1 MTELIDNK
9 GKQDDGEVVIL
20 RMVQQ
25 FNLVIIAVFT
35 VGSWYIIDW
44 KLAQSVLIGGVL
56 ASISFFLLKRD
67 AEQLID
73 QVAAAGQAL
82 SLKGLAKS
90 SFILKFNA
98 RLVVL
103 GLLLYVL
110 TTKININI
118 IGLVIGLST
127 VMLSV
132 IIVVLTRGRMVLSA
146 QSFKG
151 A

>member
-1 MTELIDNK
+1 MTELIDNDN
-9 GKQDDGEVVIL
+9 KQDDGGEVIL

-25 FNLVIIAVFT
+25 FNLVIISVFT

-44 KLAQSVLIGGVL
+44 NLAQSVLIGGVL

-73 QVAAAGQAL
+73 QVADAGQAM
-82 SLKGLAKS
+82 SLKGLARS
-90 SFILKFNA
+90 SFILKFNG

>member
-1 MTELIDNK
+1 MNELIENDN
-9 GKQDDGEVVIL
+9 KQDDSGVVIL

-44 KLAQSVLIGGVL
+44 NLAQSVLIGGVL

-73 QVAAAGQAL
+73 QVAAASRVQGV
-82 SLKGLAKS
+82 KGLAKS
-90 SFILKFNA
+90 SFILKFNG
-98 RLVVL
+98 RLIVL

-132 IIVVLTRGRMVLSA
+132 IIVVLTRGRTVFSA

>member
-1 MTELIDNK
+1 MTELIDN
-9 GKQDDGEVVIL
+9 GNKQDDGGEVIL

-44 KLAQSVLIGGVL
+44 NLAQSVLIGGIL

-73 QVAAAGQAL
+73 QVAAGSRVQGV
-82 SLKGLAKS
+82 KGLAKS
-90 SFILKFNA
+90 SFILKFNG
-98 RLVVL
+98 RLLVL

-132 IIVVLTRGRMVLSA
+132 IIVVLTRGRMVFSG

>member
-1 MTELIDNK
+1 MTELIDNDN
-9 GKQDDGEVVIL
+9 KQDDSGVVIL

-44 KLAQSVLIGGVL
+44 NLAQSVLIGGVL

-73 QVAAAGQAL
+73 QVAAGSRVQGV
-82 SLKGLAKS
+82 KGLAKS
-90 SFILKFNA
+90 SFILKFNG
-98 RLVVL
+98 RLIVL

-132 IIVVLTRGRMVLSA
+132 IIVVLTRGRMVFSG

>member
-1 MTELIDNK
+1 MADPVDK
-9 GKQDDGEVVIL
+9 KDKQADGEVVIL

-44 KLAQSVLIGGVL
+44 NLAKSVLIGGVL
-56 ASISFFLLKRD
+56 ASVSFFLLKRD

-73 QVAAAGQAL
+73 QVAAGSQVQGV
-82 SLKGLAKS
+82 KGLAKS
-90 SFILKFNA
+90 SFILKFNG
-98 RLVVL
+98 RLIVL

-132 IIVVLTRGRMVLSA
+132 IIVVLTRGRMVFSG

>member
-1 MTELIDNK
+1 MTELIDNDN
-9 GKQDDGEVVIL
+9 KQDDGGVVIL

-44 KLAQSVLIGGVL
+44 NLAQSVLIGGVL

-67 AEQLID
+67 AEQLMD
-73 QVAAAGQAL
+73 QVAAAGQVL
-82 SLKGLAKS
+82 SLKGLARS
-90 SFILKFNA
+90 SFILKFNG

>member
-132 IIVVLTRGRMVLSA
+132 IIVVLTRGRMVFSG
-146 QSFKG
+146 QSLKG

>member
-1 MTELIDNK
+1 MTEPVDNK
-9 GKQDDGEVVIL
+9 DKQDDGGVVIL

-35 VGSWYIIDW
+35 VGSWYIINW
-44 KLAQSVLIGGVL
+44 NLAQSVLIGGAL
-56 ASISFFLLKRD
+56 ASVSFVLLKRD

-73 QVAAAGQAL
+73 QVAAGGQAQGV
-82 SLKGLAKS
+82 KGLAKS

-98 RLVVL
+98 RLIVL
-103 GLLLYVL
+103 GLLLYML
-110 TTKININI
+110 TTKFNINM

-127 VMLSV
+127 VILSV
-132 IIVVLTRGRMVLSA
+132 IIVVLTRGRMVFSA

>member
-1 MTELIDNK
+1 MTELIDNDN
-9 GKQDDGEVVIL
+9 KQDDGEVVIL

-56 ASISFFLLKRD
+56 ASVSFFLLKRD
-67 AEQLID
+67 AEQLLD

-82 SLKGLAKS
+82 SLKGLARS

-132 IIVVLTRGRMVLSA
+132 IIVVLTRGRTVFSA
-146 QSFKG
+146 QSIKG

>member
-67 AEQLID
+67 AEQLTD
-73 QVAAAGQAL
+73 QVVAAGQAL

-132 IIVVLTRGRMVLSA
+132 IIVVLTRGRMVFSG
-146 QSFKG
+146 QSLKG

>member
-1 MTELIDNK
+1 MTKLTDNDNK
-9 GKQDDGEVVIL
+9 QADGGEVIL
-20 RMVQQ
+20 LMVQQ

-35 VGSWYIIDW
+35 IGSWYIIDW
-44 KLAQSVLIGGVL
+44 NLAQSVLIGGVL
-56 ASISFFLLKRD
+56 ASVSFFLLKRD

-82 SLKGLAKS
+82 SVKGLAKS

-103 GLLLYVL
+103 GLLMYVL

-132 IIVVLTRGRMVLSA
+132 IIVVLTRGRMVFSA
-146 QSFKG
+146 QSLKG

>member
-1 MTELIDNK
+1 MTDPVGNK
-9 GKQDDGEVVIL
+9 DKQADGEVVIL

-25 FNLVIIAVFT
+25 FNLVIIAVLT

-44 KLAQSVLIGGVL
+44 NLAQSVLIGGIL

-90 SFILKFNA
+90 SFILKFNG

-110 TTKININI
+110 TTKFNINI

>member
-1 MTELIDNK
+1 MTELIDNDN
-9 GKQDDGEVVIL
+9 KQDDSGVIIL

-44 KLAQSVLIGGVL
+44 NLAQSVLIGGVL

-73 QVAAAGQAL
+73 QVADAGQAM
-82 SLKGLAKS
+82 SLKGLARS
-90 SFILKFNA
+90 SFILKFNG

>member
-1 MTELIDNK
+1 MNEQIDTNK
-9 GKQDDGEVVIL
+9 PDDSGMAIL

-25 FNLVIIAVFT
+25 FNLIIIAVFT
-35 VGSWYIIDW
+35 AGSWYIIDW
-44 KLAQSVLIGGVL
+44 NLAQSVLIGGAL

-67 AEQLID
+67 AEQLIE
-73 QVAAAGQAL
+73 QVAAAGQTAMTVRAL
-82 SLKGLAKS
+82 GS
-90 SFILKFNA
+90 SAFMVKFYA

-110 TTKININI
+110 TTKIDINM

-127 VMLSV
+127 VILSV
-132 IIVVLTRGRMVLSA
+132 IIVVLTRGRIVFSA

>member
-35 VGSWYIIDW
+35 VGSWYIINW
-44 KLAQSVLIGGVL
+44 NLAQSVLIGGVL
-56 ASISFFLLKRD
+56 ASVSFFLLKRD

-82 SLKGLAKS
+82 SLKGLARS

-132 IIVVLTRGRMVLSA
+132 IIVVLTRGRMVFSG